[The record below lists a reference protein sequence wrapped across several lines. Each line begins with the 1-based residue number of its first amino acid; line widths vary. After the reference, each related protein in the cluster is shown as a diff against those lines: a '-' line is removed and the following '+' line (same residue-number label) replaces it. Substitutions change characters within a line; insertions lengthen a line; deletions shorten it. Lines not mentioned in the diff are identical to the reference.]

1 MRSPTVTLLVRQR
14 LEGARDRL
22 GNEVVRHGDPVGVD
36 GCLWAPGTPE
46 GLPVERPEGVRL
58 VATAHFPRGH
68 GLRLRG
74 AKVSLDGELWLD
86 VVGDPMPYPDA
97 ACRGPWS
104 TFAPLRR
111 SDG

>member
-1 MRSPTVTLLVRQR
+1 MRRPTVTLLVRQR
-14 LEGARDRL
+14 LRGVYDRL
-22 GNEVVRHGDPVGVD
+22 CNEVGGHGEPMRVD

-46 GLPVERPEGVRL
+46 GLSIDRPEGVRL
-58 VATAHFPRGH
+58 VATAYFPRGH

-104 TFAPLRR
+104 TLVPLGR